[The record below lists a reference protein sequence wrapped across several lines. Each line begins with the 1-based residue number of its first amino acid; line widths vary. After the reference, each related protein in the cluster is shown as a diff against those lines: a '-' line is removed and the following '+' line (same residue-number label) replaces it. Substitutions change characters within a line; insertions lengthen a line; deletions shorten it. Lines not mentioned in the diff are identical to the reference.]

1 MIAYISHKG
10 IRKRSKQLE
19 NLVKA
24 ENKNKLKFW
33 KDVDSFKYTVNEM
46 KKNFYEKLKKLTK
59 KGYQVSILGVPAKGS
74 TVVNYFNINSNQ
86 IKNSYDINQFKI
98 GNNIPGTKIKIQHEN
113 RIKKINKKDIFL
125 ILSWNYKSTIVKKFK
140 KKFGKKFKYFFP
152 YQNK

>member
-1 MIAYISHKG
+1 MF
-10 IRKRSKQLE
+10 Q
-19 NLVKA
+19 
-24 ENKNKLKFW
+24 
-33 KDVDSFKYTVNEM
+33 YTVNKM
-46 KKNFYEKLKKLTK
+46 KKFLKKLKKLTK

-74 TVVNYFNINSNQ
+74 TVVNYFNINSNH

-140 KKFGKKFKYFFP
+140 KIW
-152 YQNK
+152 

>member
-1 MIAYISHKG
+1 
-10 IRKRSKQLE
+10 
-19 NLVKA
+19 
-24 ENKNKLKFW
+24 
-33 KDVDSFKYTVNEM
+33 M
-46 KKNFYEKLKKLTK
+46 KKLFVLLVISLLSSNISLANSLKIIDGDTIVLNGEKIRFEGIDTPELKQTCLKDNEEVKCGMLAK
-59 KGYQVSILGVPAKGS
+59 ILL
-74 TVVNYFNINSNQ
+74 IE
-86 IKNSYDINQFKI
+86 KI